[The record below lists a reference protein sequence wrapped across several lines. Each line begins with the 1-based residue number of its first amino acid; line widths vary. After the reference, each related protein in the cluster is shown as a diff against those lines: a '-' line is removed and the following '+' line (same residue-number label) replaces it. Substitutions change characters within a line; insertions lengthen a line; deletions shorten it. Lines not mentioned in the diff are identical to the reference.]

1 MISRALQL
9 RKCGGAAGDTTGGA
23 AGDSAGGAAGDAA
36 GGAAGDAAGG
46 AAGDAAGDATEG
58 VLGLVLCYCGSGYL
72 GDLLVL
78 DDHLI
83 FVDPV

>member
-9 RKCGGAAGDTTGGA
+9 QKCGGAAGDA
-23 AGDSAGGAAGDAA
+23 AGGTAGGATGDAA
-36 GGAAGDAAGG
+36 GGAAGDAARGTT
-46 AAGDAAGDATEG
+46 GDATEG
-58 VLGLVLCYCGSGYL
+58 VLGLVFCYCGSGYL

-83 FVDPV
+83 FMDPV

>member
-9 RKCGGAAGDTTGGA
+9 RNCGGAAGDAARGTAGDVAGGA
-23 AGDSAGGAAGDAA
+23 VGDAAGDAA
-36 GGAAGDAAGG
+36 GGAAGDAA
-46 AAGDAAGDATEG
+46 EC
-58 VLGLVLCYCGSGYL
+58 VLGLVFCYCGSGYL

-83 FVDPV
+83 FMDPV

>member
-9 RKCGGAAGDTTGGA
+9 RKCRGTVGDVAGGAAGDV
-23 AGDSAGGAAGDAA
+23 AGGAAGDAA
-36 GGAAGDAAGG
+36 GGATRDAKK
-46 AAGDAAGDATEG
+46 G
-58 VLGLVLCYCGSGYL
+58 VMGLVFCYCGSGYL

-83 FVDPV
+83 FMDPV

>member
-9 RKCGGAAGDTTGGA
+9 RKCGGAAGDATEGTT
-23 AGDSAGGAAGDAA
+23 
-36 GGAAGDAAGG
+36 
-46 AAGDAAGDATEG
+46 GDAAGDVTEGVAGDAARGAIGDTTEG
-58 VLGLVLCYCGSGYL
+58 VLGLVFCYCGSGYL

-83 FVDPV
+83 FMDPV

>member
-1 MISRALQL
+1 MFQKLDLYESEVESESVKGDLSSVAAAEAQ
-9 RKCGGAAGDTTGGA
+9 GG
-23 AGDSAGGAAGDAA
+23 AA

-46 AAGDAAGDATEG
+46 ATGDATEG
-58 VLGLVLCYCGSGYL
+58 VLGLVFCYCGSGYL

-83 FVDPV
+83 FMDPV

>member
-1 MISRALQL
+1 VISRVLQL
-9 RKCGGAAGDTTGGA
+9 RKCGGAAGDATGGA
-23 AGDSAGGAAGDAA
+23 TGDAAGGAA

-46 AAGDAAGDATEG
+46 ATGDAAEG
-58 VLGLVLCYCGSGYL
+58 VLGLVFCYCGSGYL

-83 FVDPV
+83 FMDPV